1 MARPRT
7 FDEEAAT
14 DAAMRAFWANGYEG
28 TSTQDLCTAT
38 GLGRSSIY
46 NTFAGKHELFER
58 SLARYIDRK
67 TGSTLE
73 LLADDL
79 PTLQKIRT
87 MLDGAVEPPTD
98 EPPGCLVVNSLI
110 ELAPHDPVVAEQL
123 RADEQIRLA
132 ALTTAIEAGQ
142 RNGEIAADKDARGL
156 AQFVVATICG
166 IRVLA
171 RGGADRAAL
180 TAVAE
185 TALTALV

>member
-7 FDEEAAT
+7 FDEDAAT

-28 TSTQDLCTAT
+28 TSTQDLCAAT

-73 LLADDL
+73 LLADEL
-79 PTLQKIRT
+79 PTVEKIRT
-87 MLDGAVEPPTD
+87 MLDGAVNPPAD
-98 EPPGCLVVNSLI
+98 EPAGCLVVNSLI

-123 RADEQIRLA
+123 RVDEEIRLN
-132 ALTTAIEAGQ
+132 ALTTAIRAGQ
-142 RNGEIAADKDARGL
+142 RDGDIAADKDARSL

-171 RGGADRAAL
+171 RGGTDRAAL
-180 TAVAE
+180 GAVAA
-185 TALTALV
+185 TALTTLV